1 MLLEEG
7 NVGVMEWLRW
17 RASCGDS
24 AQVLYEWFQGLPGA
38 GEILRQGLPRD
49 QQDSNPEGSWMVG
62 RKVEC

>member
-1 MLLEEG
+1 M
-7 NVGVMEWLRW
+7 VGFMWGFCTGSLR
-17 RASCGDS
+17 
-24 AQVLYEWFQGLPGA
+24 VVQGLPGA